1 MIIAGKDTIMR
12 HFRICDLPAAR
23 NQTVMRQL
31 RILDLPAAA
40 DKLGTGFIIAVI
52 VLALSWGYQL
62 RQRVDGRDYLIR
74 TLAF

>member
-40 DKLGTGFIIAVI
+40 DKLGTSFIIAVI
-52 VLALSWGYQL
+52 VLALFLCGPQSTEA
-62 RQRVDGRDYLIR
+62 RQMG
-74 TLAF
+74 